1 MKLNNYP
8 HRIDYFIY
16 HGVAYG
22 VGTKVILSDEFAS
35 KYSYKRKNIPHIFT
49 ASYSDGYNIF
59 YMQDDGTKSCL
70 KSSIGIDNYDEDIK
84 EIVYPVYA
92 NIQHT
97 SWQKQAI
104 NNMMSGKFHAD
115 IFDGVVIYLAVM
127 VVGAI
132 FKDRWLLWIA
142 ATIIFINWVL
152 NQYRS

>member
-1 MKLNNYP
+1 MNNYP
-8 HRIDYFIY
+8 DRIDYFIY

-22 VGTKVILSDEFAS
+22 PGTKVILSDEFAS

-59 YMQDDGTKSCL
+59 HIQDDSTKSGL
-70 KSSIGIDNYDEDIK
+70 GNSIEVCNYDEDIK

-92 NIQHT
+92 NKQHT
-97 SWQKQAI
+97 LWQKQAI

-115 IFDGVVIYLAVM
+115 IFGGVVIYLAVM
-127 VVGAI
+127 IVGAI

-152 NQYRS
+152 SQYRS